1 MLTTD
6 IMFQEERSTT
16 LRTPLVENNAET
28 INVLYEDLAQR
39 VLRRFDATALDSKRV
54 RLARAVDMRFG
65 MQVHELEVD
74 VPDGRLTLADI
85 EKVTRDFVKKYEQ
98 TYGQDSAYTAAGI
111 EYVNFRV
118 SGTLD
123 MERPQLEVTASKDST
138 SSITGRKGAFF
149 VPGGEVDTDIHA
161 GDKLRPGQ
169 TINGP
174 AIVQRVGDT
183 VVLPPGAFAE
193 VDRFG
198 GITITWQEK
207 AR

>member
-1 MLTTD
+1 
-6 IMFQEERSTT
+6 
-16 LRTPLVENNAET
+16 
-28 INVLYEDLAQR
+28 
-39 VLRRFDATALDSKRV
+39 
-54 RLARAVDMRFG
+54 MRFG

-74 VPDGRLTLADI
+74 VPNGRLTLADL
-85 EKVTRDFVKKYEQ
+85 EKITRDFVGKYEQ

-123 MERPQLEVTASKDST
+123 MERPQLDVTGRASDGAG
-138 SSITGRKGAFF
+138 SITGRKKAFF
-149 VPGGEVDTDIHA
+149 APGGEVDTDIHA

-169 TINGP
+169 TFNGP
-174 AIVQRVGDT
+174 AIVQRAGDT

-198 GITITWQEK
+198 GITITW
-207 AR
+207 